1 MLSHALS
8 SPVHADPALWQRA
21 RRVLCV
27 RLDAMGDVLM
37 TTPAMRALKRAM
49 PGRALT
55 LLTSHAGAALA
66 PHLGDIDRVLVYDA
80 PWMKQTIAPTAD
92 GLQAC
97 AEKLR
102 AECFDAAVIFTVYS
116 QSALPAAMLCWLAG
130 IPLRLAHTRENP
142 YHLLSDWVPER
153 EPAVFVRHEVQRQL
167 DLVASVGARTDDTR
181 MVFTLRAED
190 GTRAMRT
197 LHAAG
202 VHGERDWL
210 VVHPGASA
218 ASRRYPV
225 EHYAPA
231 LQCLAQQ
238 DGRLILI
245 TGSAEEAALTQSLAT
260 RVPRALSLAGA
271 LTLGELACVL
281 DRAALLIANNTG
293 PVHLAAALG
302 TPVVDLYAL
311 TNPQHT
317 PWQVPHRVLS
327 HDVPCRYCYRSV
339 CVEGH
344 HACLRGVPPEAVTQ
358 AALDLLQE
366 TQGTRP
372 AEAMAIAV
380 RGEPVEP

>member
-8 SPVHADPALWQRA
+8 SALHADPALWRRA
-21 RRVLCV
+21 RHVLCV

-37 TTPAMRALKRAM
+37 TTPAMRALKRAV
-49 PGRALT
+49 PGRTLT

-66 PHLGDIDRVLVYDA
+66 PHLNDIDRVLVYDA
-80 PWMKQTIAPTAD
+80 PWMKHEIAPTPD

-102 AECFDAAVIFTVYS
+102 TERFDAAVIFTVYS

-142 YHLLSDWVPER
+142 YHLLSDWEPER

-181 MVFTLRAED
+181 MVFTLHAED
-190 GTRAMRT
+190 RTRAMRT

-202 VHGERDWL
+202 VHGERGWL

-225 EHYAPA
+225 EHYATA
-231 LQCLAQQ
+231 LQGLARSI
-238 DGRLILI
+238 DRRIVI
-245 TGSAEEAALTQSLAT
+245 TGEAGEAGLVSALAA
-260 RVPRALSLAGA
+260 RVPGALALAGA
-271 LTLGELACVL
+271 FTLGELACII

-317 PWQVPHRVLS
+317 PWQVPHRILN

-358 AALDLLQE
+358 AALDLLNE
-366 TQGTRP
+366 TQQAAAREP
-372 AEAMAIAV
+372 ALAH
-380 RGEPVEP
+380 